1 MNVGVP
7 QPRAEQVN
15 GTLFRVDESE
25 IEWISL
31 DAESAQADSL
41 GHLIA
46 LPLSPEVRGT
56 PGLAAGFTDFHEM
69 ELDYVFTFD
78 DVCYVIEGE
87 IRFTPEGEETFA
99 VRAGECFVTRYGAKV
114 HISVPERCRLF
125 WVIYPCDW
133 TEVRDAELERMEKG
147 GER

>member
-1 MNVGVP
+1 MNVEAA
-7 QPRAEQVN
+7 QQRAEQVN

-31 DAESAQADSL
+31 DAESARADSL

-56 PGLAAGFTDFHEM
+56 PGLAAGFTDFHAM

-78 DVCYVIEGE
+78 DVCYVIDGE
-87 IRFTPEGEETFA
+87 IRFTPEGGETFA
-99 VRAGECFVTRYGAKV
+99 VGPGQCFVTRYGAKV
-114 HISVPERCRLF
+114 HISVPDRCRLF

-133 TEVRDAELERMEKG
+133 TDVREAELERMKESV
-147 GER
+147 ER

>member
-1 MNVGVP
+1 MNVASAKE
-7 QPRAEQVN
+7 RAEQVN

-25 IEWISL
+25 AEWISL
-31 DAESAQADSL
+31 NAESAQSDSL

-46 LPLSPEVRGT
+46 LPVSPEVPGT
-56 PGLAAGFTDFHEM
+56 PGLAAGFTNFEAM
-69 ELDYVFTFD
+69 ELDYLFTFD

-87 IRFTPEGEETFA
+87 IQFTPEGGETFA

-125 WVIYPCDW
+125 WAIYPCDW
-133 TEVRDAELERMEKG
+133 TEVRDDELRRMAQG
-147 GER
+147 ASQ

>member
-1 MNVGVP
+1 MNS
-7 QPRAEQVN
+7 QSAKDLAEQN
-15 GTLFRVDESE
+15 GGTLFRVDESA

-31 DAESAQADSL
+31 NAESARADSL
-41 GHLIA
+41 GHLVAFPI
-46 LPLSPEVRGT
+46 SPNIPGT
-56 PGLAAGFTDFHEM
+56 PGLAAGFTNFHEM

-99 VRAGECFVTRYGAKV
+99 VHAGECFVTRYGAKV

-125 WVIYPCDW
+125 WAIYPCDW
-133 TEVRDAELERMEKG
+133 TEVRDAELRRM
-147 GER
+147 GEIAST